1 MGDASPSSATAGATV
16 VRRVPY
22 VVAQGGGE
30 IRYSSY
36 DVLVI
41 GGGIGGLTAAG
52 GASRRWNVGLLTKS
66 SFDDTATFFA
76 QGGIAAALAPFDSPV
91 LHLRDT
97 LAAGDGL
104 CDEAAVRIL
113 VEEGPERV
121 RELDRAG
128 IRFDKRKGQL
138 ILGTEG
144 AHSVPRI
151 VHAGG
156 DATGSVV
163 AGALV
168 DAIIAGSRV
177 ELHEHEF
184 VVDLLTDQGRCVGAL
199 SLGRDGELTVSL
211 ARAVVLAAGGA
222 GHVFAST
229 TNPDVSTGDGQAMA
243 YRAGAVLRDMEFM
256 QFHPTAFHGSEN
268 PTLLVTEALR
278 GEGAYLL
285 DRNGGRFMLGVH
297 PRAELA
303 PRDIVT
309 RKAHEVMMRD
319 GIDFVHLDARHLP
332 CPHLRD
338 RFPTVYQGLLKRGYN
353 LCSDLIPVSP
363 ASHYFLGGVVTDHWG
378 RTSVPGLYACGEV
391 TSTGAHG
398 ANRLASNSLLEG
410 LVFGERVVRD
420 LERYLSGSRPSVRK
434 IRLGLA
440 EESREGNRG
449 EDVRR
454 LRRRLGLIMS
464 RLCGI
469 VRSAEGLEEAETVVA
484 EVRSQLRL
492 PGRDPEELEL
502 INLLTV
508 ADLMVRAARMRE
520 ESRGVHLR
528 SDFPTRN
535 DALWRRHIRVALGA
549 QGEPEVHAERAL
561 VMAPEEEEKGRSA

>member
-1 MGDASPSSATAGATV
+1 MATPAWPSVSGARG
-16 VRRVPY
+16 RRAPY
-22 VVAQGGGE
+22 VVARGGGD

-76 QGGIAAALAPFDSPV
+76 QGGIAAALAPYDSPV

-104 CDEAAVRIL
+104 CDESMVRIL

-128 IRFDKRKGQL
+128 IRFDKQNGQL

-163 AGALV
+163 AGGLV
-168 DAIIAGSRV
+168 DAMVAGSRV

-184 VVDLLTDQGRCVGAL
+184 VIDLLTDEGRCVGAL
-199 SLGRDGELTVSL
+199 SLGREGELTVSF

-222 GHVFAST
+222 GHVFAHT

-285 DRNGGRFMLGVH
+285 DQKGARFMLGVH
-297 PRAELA
+297 PQAELA
-303 PRDIVT
+303 PRDVVT
-309 RKAHEVMMRD
+309 RKAHEVMRRD
-319 GIDFVHLDARHLP
+319 GVDFVYLDARHLP
-332 CPHLRD
+332 CPHLKE
-338 RFPTVYQGLLKRGYN
+338 RFPTVYHGLARRGFD
-353 LCSDLIPVSP
+353 LCRDLIPVSP
-363 ASHYFLGGVVTDHWG
+363 ASHYFMGGVVTDAWG
-378 RTSVPGLYACGEV
+378 RTSIPGLYACGEV
-391 TSTGAHG
+391 TSTGVHG

-420 LERYLSGSRPSVRK
+420 LEHYLSGPGPTVRK
-434 IRLGLA
+434 IRLELA
-440 EESREGNRG
+440 DEPREGNPRD
-449 EDVRR
+449 EVRR
-454 LRRRLGLIMS
+454 LRRHVGLAMS

-469 VRSAEGLEEAETVVA
+469 VRSADSLEEAGAVLA
-484 EVRSQLRL
+484 EVRTRLRP

-502 INLLTV
+502 VNLLTV
-508 ADLMVRAARMRE
+508 AELMVCAARTRE

-528 SDFPTRN
+528 SDFPECDDRN
-535 DALWRRHIRVALGA
+535 WRRHIRVVRGEG
-549 QGEPEVHAERAL
+549 GEPRIELEAL
-561 VMAPEEEEKGRSA
+561 LNETLDEG

>member
-1 MGDASPSSATAGATV
+1 MHTPISSSGE
-16 VRRVPY
+16 VRDGERRLPY
-22 VVAQGGGE
+22 VVARGGGE

-76 QGGIAAALAPFDSPV
+76 QGGIAAALAPYDSPV
-91 LHLRDT
+91 LHLQDT
-97 LAAGDGL
+97 LVAGDGL

-128 IRFDKRKGQL
+128 IRFDKRHGQL

-168 DAIIAGSRV
+168 DAMVAGSRV

-184 VVDLLTDQGRCVGAL
+184 VIDLLTDGGRCVGAL
-199 SLGRDGELTVSL
+199 SLGREGELTVSF

-222 GHVFAST
+222 GHVFANT

-256 QFHPTAFHGSEN
+256 QFHPTAFHGHEN

-285 DRNGGRFMLGVH
+285 DRDGDRFMVGAH
-297 PRAELA
+297 PQAELA
-303 PRDIVT
+303 PRDVVT
-309 RKAHEVMMRD
+309 RKAHEVMVRD
-319 GIDFVHLDARHLP
+319 HTDFVQLDARHLA
-332 CPHLRD
+332 CAHLRE
-338 RFPTVYQGLLKRGYN
+338 RFPTVYQGLARRGYD
-353 LCSDLIPVSP
+353 LCRDLIPVSP
-363 ASHYFLGGVVTDHWG
+363 ASHYFLGGVVTDAWG
-378 RTSVPGLYACGEV
+378 KTSIPGLYACGEV
-391 TSTGAHG
+391 TSTGVHG

-420 LERYLSGSRPSVRK
+420 LERYLAGPEPSVRK
-434 IRLGLA
+434 IRLELA
-440 EESREGNRG
+440 DEPREGNDR
-449 EDVRR
+449 EEVRR
-454 LRRRLGLIMS
+454 MRRCLGVMMS

-469 VRSAEGLEEAETVVA
+469 VRSAEGLMEARTVVA
-484 EVRSQLRL
+484 EMRSHVRP

-502 INLLTV
+502 LNLLTV
-508 ADLMVRAARMRE
+508 AELMVESAMARE

-528 SDFPTRN
+528 SDYPEH
-535 DALWRRHIRVALGA
+535 DDCWRRHIRVVCGGDGA
-549 QGEPEVHAERAL
+549 PRSEMEGLLQGEGVEHAG
-561 VMAPEEEEKGRSA
+561 PCDD

>member
-1 MGDASPSSATAGATV
+1 M
-16 VRRVPY
+16 PY
-22 VVAQGGGE
+22 VVAGGGGK

-52 GASRRWNVGLLTKS
+52 GASRRWNVALLTKS

-76 QGGIAAALAPFDSPV
+76 QGGIAAALAPYDSPV

-97 LAAGDGL
+97 LTAGDGL

-128 IRFDKRKGQL
+128 IRFDKRRGQL

-168 DAIIAGSRV
+168 DAIVAGSRV

-184 VVDLLTDQGRCVGAL
+184 VIDLLINNGRCVGAL
-199 SLGRDGELTVSL
+199 SLGKEGELTVSF

-222 GHVFAST
+222 GHVFANT

-243 YRAGAVLRDMEFM
+243 YRAGAVMRDMEFM
-256 QFHPTAFHGSEN
+256 QFHPTAFHGHEN

-285 DRNGGRFMLGVH
+285 DRDGRRFMVGVH
-297 PRAELA
+297 PQAELA
-303 PRDIVT
+303 PRDVVT
-309 RKAHEVMMRD
+309 RKAHEIMVRD
-319 GIDFVHLDARHLP
+319 CTDFVQLDARHLD
-332 CPHLRD
+332 CAHLQK
-338 RFPTVYQGLLKRGYN
+338 RFPTVHRELARRGYD
-353 LCSDLIPVSP
+353 LCRDLIPVSP
-363 ASHYFLGGVVTDHWG
+363 ASHYFVGGVATDMWG
-378 RTSVPGLYACGEV
+378 RTSIPGLYACGEV
-391 TSTGAHG
+391 TATGVHG

-420 LERYLSGSRPSVRK
+420 LERYLTDSDPSVCK
-434 IRLGLA
+434 IKLELTH
-440 EESREGNRG
+440 ESREGNDP
-449 EDVRR
+449 EEVRHMR
-454 LRRRLGLIMS
+454 QHLGIMMS

-469 VRSAEGLEEAETVVA
+469 VRSADGLVRAGRVVA
-484 EVRSQLRL
+484 DMKSQLRPL
-492 PGRDPEELEL
+492 GRHPEELEL
-502 INLLTV
+502 LNLLTV
-508 ADLMVRAARMRE
+508 AELMVLSAAVRE

-528 SDFPTRN
+528 SDFPEH
-535 DALWRRHIRVALGA
+535 DHDWRRHIRLVGGADGAPILELEGMLEGEGVA
-549 QGEPEVHAERAL
+549 HA
-561 VMAPEEEEKGRSA
+561 